1 MTERSGHDLLKSM
14 AALGFVAIIGTALLA
29 GVYEV
34 TRERIQEQERRAVL
48 DQLQQII
55 PPKAYDN
62 ALQDDRFIFR
72 DNDYFP
78 RGQAVTAYRARE
90 DDSPVAVILRFTAV
104 NGYSGG
110 IGLLAGINYDGTV
123 AGVRVVS
130 HKETPGL
137 GDAIEVEKSP
147 WIRTFDGKSLGEPP
161 PERWAV
167 RRDGGD
173 FDQLTGATI
182 TPRAV
187 VEAVRKA
194 LEFFQKNRQFLFETP
209 ADTETMVREKSR
221 T

>member
-1 MTERSGHDLLKSM
+1 MTERSAHELLKSM
-14 AALGFVAIIGTALLA
+14 AALGLVAVIGTALLA
-29 GVYEV
+29 GVYEL
-34 TRERIQEQERRAVL
+34 TRERILEQERRAVL

-55 PPKAYDN
+55 SPDAYDN
-62 ALQDDRFIFR
+62 ALQDDRFTFR
-72 DNDYFP
+72 DDLYFP
-78 RGQAVTAYRARE
+78 RGQTVTAYRARN
-90 DDSPVAVILRFTAV
+90 DGSPVAVILRLTAV

-110 IGLLAGINYDGTV
+110 IRLLAGINYDGTV

-147 WIRTFDGKSLGEPP
+147 WILAFDGKSLGAPP
-161 PERWAV
+161 LERWAV

-173 FDQLTGATI
+173 FDQFTGATI

-194 LEFFQKNRQFLFETP
+194 LEFFRQNRQFLFESP
-209 ADTETMVREKSR
+209 AETTVPEKNPK
-221 T
+221 